1 MPEYQRSALAL
12 PGHEKTRF
20 GAGLVA
26 LELGRREEAIAHFR
40 AAVAINP
47 HHPGYQHQLA
57 VALLRD
63 GDAAGAVQA
72 CLAGLKTEPSRVQT
86 RSLLLLA
93 LLRQGKNAEALDQLR
108 LLRELTTPAKH
119 ADLNRWFTEEQEKAR
134 KG

>member
-1 MPEYQRSALAL
+1 MPSSTLFDTAIGRCGLAWSADGVMAVALPEPSDEAMLDYQRSALAL

-63 GDAAGAVQA
+63 GDAAGA
-72 CLAGLKTEPSRVQT
+72 
-86 RSLLLLA
+86 
-93 LLRQGKNAEALDQLR
+93 
-108 LLRELTTPAKH
+108 
-119 ADLNRWFTEEQEKAR
+119 
-134 KG
+134 